1 MRLSPT
7 LLALSLLLTGCT
19 IPVTTSTAV
28 DQAQREGTIGST
40 AGMLGVKRTDLAG
53 GNVIASGGG
62 NVIASGGGNV
72 IAPGGGNV
80 IAPGGG
86 NLGGGAS
93 APAQAPAA
101 NNASTGLI
109 ASASSQV
116 IAAGGMNLLPPVETS
131 SGGPKSAD
139 TTEPGPGEVGPLVG
153 TITGKVMA
161 PGALMSTPDVLVPL
175 GKAWVGVYDLAG
187 APIGAP
193 VETSAEGAFTL
204 PDVPSNRI
212 LAVRTEFTVNGRAYY
227 MSTLVRVE
235 GGAATVALTP
245 LTTVAESQF
254 YFRCPPRLPSNDLV
268 GEAYLDAFRT
278 ATEAHA
284 IHVPGTVLHANATLD
299 DRAAA
304 YTALKARFFDS
315 FKADIDALFDTP
327 GDKTAGASTE
337 GSLVVG
343 GEAEQ

>member
-7 LLALSLLLTGCT
+7 LLALCLLLTGCT

-28 DQAQREGTIGST
+28 DQAGREGTIGS

-72 IAPGGGNV
+72 IASGGGNV
-80 IAPGGG
+80 ISAGGG
-86 NLGGGAS
+86 NLSGA

-101 NNASTGLI
+101 NNASGGLI

-116 IAAGGMNLLPPVETS
+116 IAAGSMNIMAPVDTTT
-131 SGGPKSAD
+131 GGTFNGD
-139 TTEPGPGEVGPLVG
+139 TTETIPGEVEGPTVG

-161 PGALMSTPDVLVPL
+161 PGALMSIPDVLLPL

-193 VETSAEGAFTL
+193 VETNAEGAFTL
-204 PDVPSNRI
+204 PDVPGNRI
-212 LAVRTEFTVNGRAYY
+212 LAVRTEFSVNGRAYY

-235 GGAATVALTP
+235 DGAATVALTP

-254 YFRCPPRLPSNDLV
+254 YFRCPPRLPSDGLV

-284 IHVPGTVLHANATLD
+284 IHVPGTVLHAGATLD

-304 YTALKARFFDS
+304 YTAIKLRFFDS
-315 FKADIDALFDTP
+315 FKNDIDAIFDAP
-327 GDKTAGASTE
+327 ADKSAETSGE
-337 GSLVVG
+337 GSTVVVG
-343 GEAEQ
+343 GDER

>member
-1 MRLSPT
+1 MRLSPA
-7 LLALSLLLTGCT
+7 LLALGLVLTGCT

-40 AGMLGVKRTDLAG
+40 AGMLGGKRTDLAG

-72 IAPGGGNV
+72 IAS
-80 IAPGGG
+80 GGG
-86 NLGGGAS
+86 NLG
-93 APAQAPAA
+93 APGSVPDKAPVA
-101 NNASTGLI
+101 NNASAGLI

-116 IAAGGMNLLPPVETS
+116 VAAGSMNLMPPLDPRSGSQTS
-131 SGGPKSAD
+131 PD
-139 TTEPGPGEVGPLVG
+139 TTETTPGEASPSVG

-161 PGALMSTPDVLVPL
+161 PGALMSIPDVLVPL

-187 APIGAP
+187 AAIGSP
-193 VETSAEGAFTL
+193 VETNAEGAFTL

-268 GEAYLDAFRT
+268 GEAYLDAFRA

-284 IHVPGTVLHANATLD
+284 IHVPGTVLHTGATLD

-315 FKADIDALFDTP
+315 FKNDIDALFDATS
-327 GDKTAGASTE
+327 DKTDGPASSD
-337 GSLVVG
+337 GGDIVVG
-343 GEAEQ
+343 GDAEQ

>member
-7 LLALSLLLTGCT
+7 LLAVSLLLTGCT

-28 DQAQREGTIGST
+28 DQAGREGTIGS
-40 AGMLGVKRTDLAG
+40 AGMLGVKRTDLAGGNVIAAGG

-72 IAPGGGNV
+72 VSA
-80 IAPGGG
+80 GGG
-86 NLGGGAS
+86 NLSGSAA
-93 APAQAPAA
+93 APAQAPRA
-101 NNASTGLI
+101 NNASGGLI

-116 IAAGGMNLLPPVETS
+116 IAAGSMNIMAPMETNT
-131 SGGPKSAD
+131 GGPKSAD
-139 TTEPGPGEVGPLVG
+139 TAETIPGGVGSLVG

-161 PGALMSTPDVLVPL
+161 PGALMSIPDVLLPL

-193 VETSAEGAFTL
+193 VETSADGAFTL
-204 PDVPSNRI
+204 PDVPGNRI

-235 GGAATVALTP
+235 DGAATVALTP
-245 LTTVAESQF
+245 LTTVAEAQF
-254 YFRCPPRLPSNDLV
+254 YFRCPPRLPSDDLV
-268 GEAYLDAFRT
+268 GEAYLDAFRA

-284 IHVPGTVLHANATLD
+284 VQVPGTALQVGATLD

-304 YTALKARFFDS
+304 YTAIKLRFFDS
-315 FKADIDALFDTP
+315 FKNDIDAIFDKP
-327 GDKTAGASTE
+327 ADKSAETSGE
-337 GSLVVG
+337 GNTVG
-343 GEAEQ
+343 VER